1 MGEKKT
7 FYTELAYL
15 LGLVLLALGTAL
27 MEKADFGLSM
37 VVAPAYLVHLKV
49 SQSLEWFTFGM
60 AEYCL
65 QAALLLAMSLVFR
78 RFKPMY
84 LFSFCTALLYG
95 FILDV
100 WIGLV
105 EYLPNN
111 GLAAQFVFYFI
122 GLFLCAVGVSLL
134 FHTYI
139 APEAYELLVKEIT
152 AQLHGNIAVIK
163 TIYDCC
169 SCSVA
174 VILSFAFFG
183 LWHLEGVKAG
193 TILCALVN
201 GWLIG
206 KFGARFE
213 KNFHFRDAFR
223 LRKFFT

>member
-27 MEKADFGLSM
+27 MERADFGMSR
-37 VVAPAYLVHLKV
+37 VVAPAYLLHLKV
-49 SQSLEWFTFGM
+49 SRFLPWFSFGI

-65 QAALLLAMSLVFR
+65 QAALLLAMSLLFR

-95 FILDV
+95 FVLDV

-105 EYLPNN
+105 GCLPGN
-111 GLAAQFVFYFI
+111 GLATQFVFFFT
-122 GLFLCAVGVSLL
+122 GLLLCAVGVSLL

-152 AQLHGNIAVIK
+152 AQLHGNIAVVK

-169 SCSVA
+169 SCCVA
-174 VILSFAFFG
+174 VGLSFSFFG
-183 LWHLEGVKAG
+183 LGHFEGVKAG

-206 KFGARFE
+206 KFGARLERRFL
-213 KNFHFRDAFR
+213 FRDALPF
-223 LRKFFT
+223 RKFFT